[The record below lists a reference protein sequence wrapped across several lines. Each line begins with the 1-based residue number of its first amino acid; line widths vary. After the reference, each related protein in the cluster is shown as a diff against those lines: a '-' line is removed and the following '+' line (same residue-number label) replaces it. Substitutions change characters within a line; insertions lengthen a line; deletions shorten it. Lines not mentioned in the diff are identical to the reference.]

1 MRFSAYLYI
10 VLAAVVLLAL
20 PAVAAAGPKPILKPP
35 DTTPAKKPI
44 APAKA
49 PVTPVTHT
57 PTSSSST
64 GSTSTGS
71 TSTGSTSTGSTSTG
85 TSSPGSTSTG
95 TGATGTTTPPAT
107 FTPVTILGGRDHV
120 NDVVTAVHATAVP
133 PPSPTPLAVV
143 ATGDK
148 LPSSSTPTPAWKLAL
163 LALLAAAE
171 AFLVVRL
178 VRNRPGVLSP
188 AS

>member
-10 VLAAVVLLAL
+10 LLAAVVLLAL

-57 PTSSSST
+57 PT

-71 TSTGSTSTGSTSTG
+71 TSTGSTPTGSTPTGSTSTG
-85 TSSPGSTSTG
+85 TSSAGSTSTG
-95 TGATGTTTPPAT
+95 TGATPPPAT
-107 FTPVTILGGRDHV
+107 VTPVTILGGRDHV
-120 NDVVTAVHATAVP
+120 NDVVPAVHATAVP
-133 PPSPTPLAVV
+133 PPSPTPLAFV

-188 AS
+188 VS